1 MSVSSGKARLPD
13 FTSHDV
19 EALAQKLYEES
30 DPEATPWAERRLVVR
45 DPWLAVA
52 KKRLLAAVLPRA

>member
-1 MSVSSGKARLPD
+1 LPD
-13 FTSHDV
+13 FITHDV
-19 EALAQKLYEES
+19 EALAQKLYEAS
-30 DPEATPWAERRLVVR
+30 DPEATPWAERSLVVR

>member
-1 MSVSSGKARLPD
+1 MSASSGKARLPE
-13 FTSHDV
+13 FTKHDV

-30 DPEATPWAERRLVVR
+30 DPGATPWAERSLVVR

-52 KKRLLAAVLPRA
+52 KKRLMAATLPRA